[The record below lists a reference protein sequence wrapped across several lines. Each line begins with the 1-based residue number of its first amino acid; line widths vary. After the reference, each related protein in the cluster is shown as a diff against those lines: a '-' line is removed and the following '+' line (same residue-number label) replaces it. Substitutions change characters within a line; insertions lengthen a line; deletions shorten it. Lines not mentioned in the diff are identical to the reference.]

1 MLISEAKRILSR
13 EGFTVLKEKSKF
25 DGIPVVTFDEIKENL
40 KNLASNVY
48 ENQAKAEKAKEMLS
62 KINRYTNKRYGVFRK
77 LFNRLSELKKNKVL
91 KDGEYLFKD
100 FAKDYADLMDIQ
112 ESRFY
117 AYKQST
123 EKLLGTIIDFKKSVV
138 SQDTSKDRAKRALE
152 KLKDD
157 SFLQAHENLSPLAAQ
172 INSLM
177 EQWNAAVEKCEQI
190 VDNEQEIMV
199 RTPYYGYERDE
210 EGNVRQVKES
220 VRVDEGIGD
229 FIRGIGG
236 KIVSAVKKLLGLTDE
251 TLEAA
256 EEFNNAL
263 EEATEANNKIAEV
276 LESAI

>member
-172 INSLM
+172 IKSLM

-210 EGNVRQVKES
+210 EGYVRQVKES

-229 FIRGIGG
+229 FIRGIGS

>member
-190 VDNEQEIMV
+190 VDNEQEIMHSKMQ
-199 RTPYYGYERDE
+199 T
-210 EGNVRQVKES
+210 
-220 VRVDEGIGD
+220 
-229 FIRGIGG
+229 
-236 KIVSAVKKLLGLTDE
+236 
-251 TLEAA
+251 
-256 EEFNNAL
+256 
-263 EEATEANNKIAEV
+263 
-276 LESAI
+276 